1 MTACR
6 YMRPHFLATTE
17 RTLPITALLYGFEI
31 SDPLVLDAKNDWTLE
46 GDVYPGFFQILLD
59 DMTLYFGI
67 FPVFRG
73 IFPSTF
79 GMF

>member
-1 MTACR
+1 
-6 YMRPHFLATTE
+6 MRPHFLATTE
-17 RTLPITALLYGFEI
+17 GSLPITALLYGFEI
-31 SDPLVLDAKNDWTLE
+31 SDPLVLDAKNDWTLK
-46 GDVYPGFFQILLD
+46 GDVYPGFFQPNFLD

-73 IFPSTF
+73 IFPSTY

>member
-1 MTACR
+1 
-6 YMRPHFLATTE
+6 MRPHFLATTE
-17 RTLPITALLYGFEI
+17 GLLPITALLYGFEI
-31 SDPLVLDAKNDWTLE
+31 SDPHGIGRQERLDSGRRRLPRVFPN
-46 GDVYPGFFQILLD
+46 FLD

-79 GMF
+79 GIFR